1 MSPVLIIAGLTLRE
15 AVRRRIALAALA
27 LGALFVLVYNIALY
41 FVIREWSASGFTE
54 FQQGAVQRAVLNGL
68 ALAGLYAINF
78 LSLALGALLAA
89 DTLAG
94 EINSGAIQSI
104 VTKPLARWQVVAGKW
119 LGFAAMLAL
128 YLGLMCAGVL
138 IGLAVQADYRLPGL
152 ERGLPALWLIS
163 LLVMTITLTLSSR
176 ISSLATGGVIFGL
189 YGLGFIGGA
198 VEQIGTALENQSA
211 IDIGIFSSLLIPTE
225 ALWRWAS
232 GQMTSPLVQAVGAVT
247 PFSGFGNPP
256 STLMLAYAGLYLLV
270 AFGLGV
276 RWFGRRDL

>member
-1 MSPVLIIAGLTLRE
+1 MNPVLIIAGLTLRE
-15 AVRRRIALAALA
+15 AVRRRIALAALV
-27 LGALFVLVYNIALY
+27 LGVLFVLVYNIALY
-41 FVIREWSASGFTE
+41 FIVQEWEVRGFNE
-54 FQQGAVQRAVLNGL
+54 IQQGTVQRAILNGL

-78 LSLALGALLAA
+78 LTLALGALLAA

-94 EINSGAIQSI
+94 EINSGAIQSV

-119 LGFAAMLAL
+119 LGFAAMLGL
-128 YLGLMCAGVL
+128 YLGLMCAGIL
-138 IGLAVQADYRLPGL
+138 IGLWAFADYRLMGL
-152 ERGLPALWLIS
+152 ERGLPTLLLIS
-163 LLVMTITLTLSSR
+163 LMVMTVTLALSSR

-198 VEQIGTALENQSA
+198 VEQIGTVVENQTA
-211 IDIGIFSSLLIPTE
+211 TDIGIFSSLLIPTE

-232 GQMTSPLVQAVGAVT
+232 NQMTSPLVQAVGAVS

-256 STLMLAYAGLYLLV
+256 STLMLAYAALYLMV

-276 RWFGRRDL
+276 RWFSRRDL